1 MIYFAQDTAG
11 SVIKIGTSENVK
23 TRLQQ
28 LGKVDLLA
36 LRQGGKEEEKELH
49 ARFAKDRAYGEWFHP
64 SAELLEYIGSLPKME
79 IPPRGF
85 VRTSLTIDPETYD
98 LVAEMAARQG
108 RTTANLLQHL
118 IRTNNEVVGWK
129 SWKKREAAK

>member
-1 MIYFAQDTAG
+1 MIYFVQNKAG

-28 LGKVDLLA
+28 LGEVDLLA
-36 LRQGGKEEEKELH
+36 LRHGGKTEEKELH
-49 ARFAKDRAYGEWFHP
+49 VRFAKDRAYGEWFHP
-64 SAELLEYIGSLPKME
+64 SSDLLEYIGSLPKLD
-79 IPPRGF
+79 IPSRTF
-85 VRTSLTIDPETYD
+85 VRTSLTIDPEIYE
-98 LVAEMAARQG
+98 LVEEMATAQG

-129 SWKKREAAK
+129 VWKRLEAAK